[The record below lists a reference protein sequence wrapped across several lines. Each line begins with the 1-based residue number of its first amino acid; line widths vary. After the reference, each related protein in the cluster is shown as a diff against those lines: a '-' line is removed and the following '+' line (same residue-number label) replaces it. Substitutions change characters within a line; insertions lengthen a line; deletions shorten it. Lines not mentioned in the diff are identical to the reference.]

1 MFWLQNAQNFTTTIV
16 QSEVKVKS
24 QSKMSIDISLVIEK
38 VQDSHDSDVDE
49 EEIDRTKFFS
59 PGDIITK

>member
-1 MFWLQNAQNFTTTIV
+1 M